1 VISEADLFIKENKC
15 VKNGKKMGKREMMRS
30 GLHDPICI

>member
-1 VISEADLFIKENKC
+1 VISEADLFIKENKMR
-15 VKNGKKMGKREMMRS
+15 KKWEKMGKREMMRS